1 MVTSKSSL
9 AHLHIRKLCLQNNFF
24 STLIFL
30 DLTDIIDVHFQ
41 MFVNDNPTNVDQRF
55 TEVFFVYPWHHHD
68 ISDVAPLCVENY
80 YLQRARGALK
90 GST

>member
-1 MVTSKSSL
+1 
-9 AHLHIRKLCLQNNFF
+9 
-24 STLIFL
+24 
-30 DLTDIIDVHFQ
+30 LTDIIDVHFQ